1 MKKTFPLL
9 QAIVFTI
16 FLITTAS
23 SGFAAPRAEL
33 WDFWLSHDESSTA
46 TVDHSYWN
54 TFLKAYVVT
63 GKDGINRV
71 MYDRVSQQNRQALS
85 KYINNLAKVSVRSLS
100 RKEQLPYWIN
110 LYNALTVNLILDH
123 YPVKSIRDIDI
134 SPGIFADGPWGKKL
148 ITIEGKAVSLDDIE
162 HRILRPIWRDPRIHY
177 AVNCA
182 SLGCPNLQNTA
193 FTGANTEELLEKAA
207 REYVNSP
214 RGARVENGKL
224 YVSSI
229 YRWFIADFGGTD
241 EKVIEHLKKYA
252 RPALLTALDN
262 IKRIAGDDY
271 DWSLN
276 GL

>member
-1 MKKTFPLL
+1 MFSAL
-9 QAIVFTI
+9 F
-16 FLITTAS
+16 FLGAS
-23 SGFAAPRAEL
+23 SVFAAPKADL
-33 WDFWLSHDESSTA
+33 WDYWLSHDESSSETI
-46 TVDHSYWN
+46 DHSYWN

-63 GKDGINRV
+63 DKDGINKV
-71 MYDRVSQQNRQALS
+71 MYDRVSQQNREALTR
-85 KYINNLAKVSVRSLS
+85 YISTLTKTAVRSLP

-110 LYNALTVNLILDH
+110 LYNSLTVNLILDH
-123 YPVKSIRDIDI
+123 YPVKSIKDIDI

-148 ITIEGKAVSLDDIE
+148 VTIEGKPLSLDDIE
-162 HRILRPIWRDPRIHY
+162 HRILRPIWKDPRIHY

-182 SLGCPNLQNTA
+182 SIGCPNLQKIA
-193 FTGANTEELLEKAA
+193 FTSSNTEELLEKGA
-207 REYVNSP
+207 REYINHP

-241 EKVIEHLKKYA
+241 EKVIEHLRKYA
-252 RPALLTALDN
+252 GPGLLSKLKK
-262 IKRIAGDDY
+262 IKHISRDEY